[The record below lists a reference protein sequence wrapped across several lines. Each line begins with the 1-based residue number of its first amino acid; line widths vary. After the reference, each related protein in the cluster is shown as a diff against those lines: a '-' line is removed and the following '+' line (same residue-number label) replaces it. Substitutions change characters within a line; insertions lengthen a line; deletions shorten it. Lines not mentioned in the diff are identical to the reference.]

1 MYMEKV
7 RSQFLS
13 LRHLLLKY
21 KANSSISIVAPR
33 LLYGRDRVWKSSVI
47 FSEMRSRA
55 ELKRAC
61 FRFCTFHTNEIP
73 RADPLVQVEYVRVV
87 DLDIGT
93 SKSDICAVRVV
104 AIPERAA
111 EER

>member
-1 MYMEKV
+1 
-7 RSQFLS
+7 
-13 LRHLLLKY
+13 
-21 KANSSISIVAPR
+21 
-33 LLYGRDRVWKSSVI
+33 
-47 FSEMRSRA
+47 MRSRA

-73 RADPLVQVEYVRVV
+73 RTDPLVQVEYVRVV

-104 AIPERAA
+104 TISERDGRTRAYKGGSV
-111 EER
+111 